1 MGLLDKLEQVEIKAD
16 SRLPED
22 DLMFCETQQQAYD
35 ESCRALRE
43 IRQQWKKA
51 IQAQRDLLGIGQD
64 GSLPYFGSNYR
75 FGITD
80 LNRELEK
87 FHSRFISELTQHF
100 NEKYSVTI
108 STDAIKEHLIPAE
121 PDPYRCDMDTSKEYH
136 RNLRA
141 LSLHYEDVVDQMFIQ
156 LDGLSFVE
164 RAFQE
169 LRTKCH
175 KAAYWSN
182 INAGYD
188 RKGDTLRFGGYFC
201 SCDERWGHE
210 EWRLAERMQDIF
222 TAVAHYESN
231 TFGRFPA
238 GFSELLGYS
247 DVSTSQFQF
256 PTCQKL
262 VHLRMFK
269 NGRVDL
275 KFKTAALAKEFA
287 ETYLDYSC

>member
-141 LSLHYEDVVDQMFIQ
+141 LSLHYRQ
-156 LDGLSFVE
+156 LGRRDRGH
-164 RAFQE
+164 R
-169 LRTKCH
+169 RPP
-175 KAAYWSN
+175 YRG
-182 INAGYD
+182 AG
-188 RKGDTLRFGGYFC
+188 
-201 SCDERWGHE
+201 
-210 EWRLAERMQDIF
+210 RLCG
-222 TAVAHYESN
+222 S
-231 TFGRFPA
+231 PA
-238 GFSELLGYS
+238 GSVSQPATFHCDRRDDYLCKTQGITANTPRERKRHPAVYAAELAQFS
-247 DVSTSQFQF
+247 Q
-256 PTCQKL
+256 
-262 VHLRMFK
+262 LRVRQQSHHP
-269 NGRVDL
+269 G
-275 KFKTAALAKEFA
+275 AAL
-287 ETYLDYSC
+287 

>member
-22 DLMFCETQQQAYD
+22 DLMFCETHQQAYD

-141 LSLHYEDVVDQMFIQ
+141 LALHYLSLIHISWQ
-156 LDGLSFVE
+156 LLFLLLS
-164 RAFQE
+164 
-169 LRTKCH
+169 
-175 KAAYWSN
+175 
-182 INAGYD
+182 
-188 RKGDTLRFGGYFC
+188 
-201 SCDERWGHE
+201 
-210 EWRLAERMQDIF
+210 
-222 TAVAHYESN
+222 
-231 TFGRFPA
+231 
-238 GFSELLGYS
+238 
-247 DVSTSQFQF
+247 
-256 PTCQKL
+256 QK
-262 VHLRMFK
+262 
-269 NGRVDL
+269 
-275 KFKTAALAKEFA
+275 
-287 ETYLDYSC
+287 

>member
-1 MGLLDKLEQVEIKAD
+1 MGLLDKLEQVEITAD

-121 PDPYRCDMDTSKEYH
+121 PDRIGAIWIRARSIIVICGLLRCTMKMWLT
-136 RNLRA
+136 RCL
-141 LSLHYEDVVDQMFIQ
+141 
-156 LDGLSFVE
+156 
-164 RAFQE
+164 
-169 LRTKCH
+169 
-175 KAAYWSN
+175 
-182 INAGYD
+182 
-188 RKGDTLRFGGYFC
+188 
-201 SCDERWGHE
+201 
-210 EWRLAERMQDIF
+210 
-222 TAVAHYESN
+222 
-231 TFGRFPA
+231 
-238 GFSELLGYS
+238 YS
-247 DVSTSQFQF
+247 WTDSAS
-256 PTCQKL
+256 
-262 VHLRMFK
+262 
-269 NGRVDL
+269 
-275 KFKTAALAKEFA
+275 
-287 ETYLDYSC
+287 

>member
-22 DLMFCETQQQAYD
+22 DLMFCETHQQAYD

-136 RNLRA
+136 RNLRD
-141 LSLHYEDVVDQMFIQ
+141 LSLHYE
-156 LDGLSFVE
+156 GTSTLSPREFWLKLLT
-164 RAFQE
+164 Q
-169 LRTKCH
+169 K
-175 KAAYWSN
+175 
-182 INAGYD
+182 
-188 RKGDTLRFGGYFC
+188 DT
-201 SCDERWGHE
+201 
-210 EWRLAERMQDIF
+210 
-222 TAVAHYESN
+222 
-231 TFGRFPA
+231 
-238 GFSELLGYS
+238 ELLGIEVKAKS
-247 DVSTSQFQF
+247 VVEIDDGLAPCFF
-256 PTCQKL
+256 
-262 VHLRMFK
+262 
-269 NGRVDL
+269 
-275 KFKTAALAKEFA
+275 FKTEEGYTRCRSFDADRARTNCMEGWEEYNQEDIK
-287 ETYLDYSC
+287 

>member
-136 RNLRA
+136 RNLRD
-141 LSLHYEDVVDQMFIQ
+141 LSLHYTYEDSHDN
-156 LDGLSFVE
+156 
-164 RAFQE
+164 RQE
-169 LRTKCH
+169 DLPC
-175 KAAYWSN
+175 
-182 INAGYD
+182 
-188 RKGDTLRFGGYFC
+188 C
-201 SCDERWGHE
+201 STVYIRESLW
-210 EWRLAERMQDIF
+210 MQC
-222 TAVAHYESN
+222 
-231 TFGRFPA
+231 
-238 GFSELLGYS
+238 
-247 DVSTSQFQF
+247 VSRIVRPHSAS
-256 PTCQKL
+256 TC
-262 VHLRMFK
+262 
-269 NGRVDL
+269 
-275 KFKTAALAKEFA
+275 A
-287 ETYLDYSC
+287 

>member
-1 MGLLDKLEQVEIKAD
+1 MGLLDKLEQVEITAD

-141 LSLHYEDVVDQMFIQ
+141 LALHYEDAIRRHIGVIAMPVTIEKEIR
-156 LDGLSFVE
+156 FVL
-164 RAFQE
+164 A
-169 LRTKCH
+169 
-175 KAAYWSN
+175 
-182 INAGYD
+182 
-188 RKGDTLRFGGYFC
+188 DTF
-201 SCDERWGHE
+201 
-210 EWRLAERMQDIF
+210 
-222 TAVAHYESN
+222 AVAMNDGAMKSGGLQN
-231 TFGRFPA
+231 VCRTFLP
-238 GFSELLGYS
+238 L
-247 DVSTSQFQF
+247 
-256 PTCQKL
+256 
-262 VHLRMFK
+262 
-269 NGRVDL
+269 
-275 KFKTAALAKEFA
+275 
-287 ETYLDYSC
+287 

>member
-100 NEKYSVTI
+100 NEKYNLLFITATI
-108 STDAIKEHLIPAE
+108 
-121 PDPYRCDMDTSKEYH
+121 
-136 RNLRA
+136 
-141 LSLHYEDVVDQMFIQ
+141 V
-156 LDGLSFVE
+156 
-164 RAFQE
+164 
-169 LRTKCH
+169 
-175 KAAYWSN
+175 
-182 INAGYD
+182 AG
-188 RKGDTLRFGGYFC
+188 
-201 SCDERWGHE
+201 E
-210 EWRLAERMQDIF
+210 LAEIECADSKKAPPWNHSQDGAFLLWIR
-222 TAVAHYESN
+222 VN
-231 TFGRFPA
+231 TSR
-238 GFSELLGYS
+238 
-247 DVSTSQFQF
+247 
-256 PTCQKL
+256 
-262 VHLRMFK
+262 R
-269 NGRVDL
+269 NRR
-275 KFKTAALAKEFA
+275 
-287 ETYLDYSC
+287 